1 MKLKHWQNSWGS
13 VALWAFPVVPR
24 KLDSS
29 GGLNLNPQFRS
40 VILRHCVCL
49 CVWIPLCSY
58 PDSPGSWCPAPP
70 CRLADSWWLS
80 DSRSSLV
87 GWSVRTGFL
96 WSTEWTA
103 AWSPPHLQTHTQPYT
118 HTLTVKAV
126 CKISPPELGAQDC
139 ERFVVALVALLF
151 LHPISP
157 MQSAQEQNL
166 SEEVQIIY
174 KIVAAGQRN
183 SKH

>member
-1 MKLKHWQNSWGS
+1 M
-13 VALWAFPVVPR
+13 
-24 KLDSS
+24 
-29 GGLNLNPQFRS
+29 
-40 VILRHCVCL
+40 CVCVYEYL
-49 CVWIPLCSY
+49 YVLIQTLQGVDVQPL
-58 PDSPGSWCPAPP
+58 
-70 CRLADSWWLS
+70 LA
-80 DSRSSLV
+80 
-87 GWSVRTGFL
+87 G
-96 WSTEWTA
+96 
-103 AWSPPHLQTHTQPYT
+103 LQTADDFLTLDLPWSDGQSGQASSEVLSEPRLGHLPTYKYTQPYT